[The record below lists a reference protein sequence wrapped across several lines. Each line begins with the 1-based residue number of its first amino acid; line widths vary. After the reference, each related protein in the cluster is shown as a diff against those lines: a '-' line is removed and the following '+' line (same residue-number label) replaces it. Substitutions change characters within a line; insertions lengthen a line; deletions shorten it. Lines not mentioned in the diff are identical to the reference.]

1 MNRLTK
7 RLENGVVK
15 RTDVDDNNRGDSVM
29 LRLAAYEDTGLTPD
43 EIRKMQSELD
53 RLQAELDKREDKP

>member
-29 LRLAAYEDTGLTPD
+29 LRLAAYEDTGLSPEEVM
-43 EIRKMQSELD
+43 EIKGKIKKENN
-53 RLQAELDKREDKP
+53 DKR

>member
-29 LRLAAYEDTGLTPD
+29 LRLAAYEDTGLSPEEVM
-43 EIRKMQSELD
+43 EIKGKAKS
-53 RLQAELDKREDKP
+53 